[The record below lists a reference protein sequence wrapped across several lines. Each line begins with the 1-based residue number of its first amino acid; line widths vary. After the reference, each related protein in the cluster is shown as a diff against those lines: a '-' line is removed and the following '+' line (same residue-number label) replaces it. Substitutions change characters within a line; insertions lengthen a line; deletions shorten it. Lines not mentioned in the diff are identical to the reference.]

1 MIKRQGLSIDA
12 PAVTSDLSASPSSA
26 FHAERRVAR
35 CLGDRGFCAVLV
47 GKFVAR
53 AAELSAALEQ
63 AAHVGDKPELAR
75 QAHAIKGMA
84 ANLSADS
91 LQTWAAAL
99 ERALR
104 VGNAANV
111 RPLVA
116 RVRTEIQ
123 RCLDAVPGMLEQLA
137 S

>member
-1 MIKRQGLSIDA
+1 MISRHGLPVDA
-12 PAVTSDLSASPSSA
+12 PAVPSDPAVSSAA
-26 FHAERRVAR
+26 FHAERLLER

-47 GKFVAR
+47 GKFVSR
-53 AAELSAALEQ
+53 AGELSAALEQ
-63 AAHVGDKPELAR
+63 AVYVGDRSELAR

-104 VGNAANV
+104 MGNAANV
-111 RPLVA
+111 RPLVS
-116 RVRTEIQ
+116 RVRVEIQ

>member
-1 MIKRQGLSIDA
+1 M
-12 PAVTSDLSASPSSA
+12 
-26 FHAERRVAR
+26 
-35 CLGDRGFCAVLV
+35 
-47 GKFVAR
+47 AR

-91 LQTWAAAL
+91 LHTWAAAL

>member
-1 MIKRQGLSIDA
+1 
-12 PAVTSDLSASPSSA
+12 
-26 FHAERRVAR
+26 
-35 CLGDRGFCAVLV
+35 
-47 GKFVAR
+47 
-53 AAELSAALEQ
+53 
-63 AAHVGDKPELAR
+63 
-75 QAHAIKGMA
+75 MA